1 MEPEGE
7 GPLAVVPASGDQQ
20 GTGETEAADA
30 PEDEGIFLPAKPDAT
45 LDNQGEQELES
56 KRNEEDES
64 DTKSMTIVSDD
75 DSDVDTRNIITSSR
89 RRKAILSDDEDSN
102 SLSSRPVNKG
112 FLSSDEEQEEEK
124 DLDKKSKST
133 KTKRIVQR
141 IGSDSD
147 DSESEIFPRNTSD
160 QPAVAI
166 KPYKY
171 NSDLFDAELTDED
184 EPKAKVGESLSPPR
198 PQYSDDENE
207 SSAVTSKKKKKKGP
221 SLKERQQE
229 VMDIHS
235 ETQRMVRDSQISLP
249 YHRPKQRTLAEFL
262 ERRKKVA
269 PSLSLKH
276 GSLKMSMRDMA
287 TLKLLEEK
295 KKEVEE
301 FYKSDSD
308 QEDPE
313 DRDWT
318 PGNNPDG
325 DQAGQDKEMDKEME
339 TQLPPQAGS
348 NEDLPDISQNV
359 GTPEEGKT
367 DNAEDSSMQVD
378 KEAHPDMG
386 TMVGE
391 STKKNVDDSGIQSGA
406 SSSAEDSQ
414 PDQDVV
420 MEDVTHGAKDA
431 QDDELEIEE
440 YLPKAATEEKDS
452 LEIISSDP
460 KSPQNSEAK
469 SGKKIET
476 PKLNLLASKLPDLD
490 LNKITKT
497 TPKLSLGN
505 DCDFIDL
512 DEEPT
517 VTPKNSGLNELMNRF
532 VRHSNTKRKP
542 VDKQQVNLSVVSKE
556 KGEDGSE
563 KLVSSNIIVN
573 LDAEDEDMPTET
585 VPGARHMSLKT
596 ALQAKIR
603 EQRERE
609 RVRRVKERQF
619 MESEQVI
626 EDYQDDGPFLD
637 EEKEFTDQ
645 SDTDCESEP
654 EENDIIIKDK
664 KRKKSKY
671 LDEEAEDDDEEEDDE
686 ANADEEED
694 EEGDDDN
701 DDGGNQ
707 EAEDDDSN
715 DTVELP
721 STRKRI
727 IMDDKDEDS
736 DGDHLKL
743 QWEESEDINAQVKS
757 KSLIEGL
764 TRTNTEDLFASQSK
778 KMDSLDKD
786 ASITSM
792 DSSFEFF
799 GSVIPGHQP
808 GGGLRRSGESM
819 PNENDGETAFL
830 TPLTKTKSGSFSSVG
845 RDRDL
850 SLPIENSQDLFISS
864 APHSAPGSPSTEG
877 PNLHLTPIEDSQ
889 FGPQETHKEAN
900 PMAKLKLDF
909 TGIEGSQDGDELIGL
924 CSGQFTGKEASSK
937 VDQLCEEEF
946 APTQDMNSLMGL
958 CSGTFGM
965 EDKDRPNAFASLTE
979 SQDKKNEDEED
990 ELLGLC
996 TGKFTM
1002 ENAKKSINDG
1012 KESNE
1017 DEESKLHFDDDRTSS
1032 PVPEMVVYSSD
1043 EEEPERRKKVKK
1055 RKRILAFSDDED
1067 AQGPVEYDDEENEI
1081 PRTTFTGFKDKR
1093 KGGIRADFLEN
1104 EAELSGSEE
1113 DSGDEYEGGNDFMEE
1128 EEGDREQFDENDLR
1142 NQVGRAHLKTLIDS
1156 DKRELRLLQEM
1167 YLEDGEMHG
1176 EGRQRQFR
1184 WKNIDDNDENERKMD
1199 SDEEQNVGEDELE
1212 DAEWRKQRYE
1222 REKFLQEQQAKGGD
1236 TLETE
1241 MFKIGP
1247 RPLMRTVSNVESAPK
1262 REPLKTANPA
1272 PAAAPVKKPVINP
1285 FCMPSKRGS
1294 FLSRDKNTLARIAE
1308 LTKDKGSVI
1317 GGAKQAGNF
1326 VFQQLTAEEVEK
1338 KESAKIKRTSSLPVA
1353 KKARLDRSFF
1363 SMDESKQSSS
1373 IFKHF

>member
-1 MEPEGE
+1 MTSRFLKVNTAFSWTRTQPRRFSVGANQRDVTRNTVTTECNCAIDPSARILLRPAVPDAMIRLNTAWTAKMEPEGE
-7 GPLAVVPASGDQQ
+7 GPLAIVLASGDQQ
-20 GTGETEAADA
+20 DTGKTDSADA
-30 PEDEGIFLPAKPDAT
+30 SEDEGIFVPAKPDTTA
-45 LDNQGEQELES
+45 DNQEEEETES
-56 KRNEEDES
+56 KRNDGVEVDDKALEDEES
-64 DTKSMTIVSDD
+64 ETKSMTIVSDD
-75 DSDVDTRNIITSSR
+75 DSDVDAKNIITSSR

-102 SLSSRPVNKG
+102 PLPSHPVNKG

-124 DLDKKSKST
+124 DLDKKSKSS

-147 DSESEIFPRNTSD
+147 DSESEIFPRNASD
-160 QPAVAI
+160 QPPVAI

-184 EPKAKVGESLSPPR
+184 EPRAKVGESFSPTR

-207 SSAVTSKKKKKKGP
+207 RSAATSKKKKKKGP
-221 SLKERQQE
+221 SLKERQQD

-269 PSLSLKH
+269 PVLSLKR

-287 TLKLLEEK
+287 TLKMLEEK
-295 KKEVEE
+295 KKEVED

-325 DQAGQDKEMDKEME
+325 DQADQDKEMDKEME
-339 TQLPPQAGS
+339 TQLPSQADD
-348 NEDLPDISQNV
+348 NEDLPDLSQNI
-359 GTPEEGKT
+359 GAPEEGKT
-367 DNAEDSSMQVD
+367 DNVEEQQSSMHVD
-378 KEAHPDMG
+378 KETHPDVG
-386 TMVGE
+386 GIVGE
-391 STKKNVDDSGIQSGA
+391 STKKNVDDSGIQSGT

-420 MEDVTHGAKDA
+420 MEDITAGAKEDVVTSVVKESGDT
-431 QDDELEIEE
+431 QDDFEIEE
-440 YLPKAATEEKDS
+440 YLPKATTEEKDS
-452 LEIISSDP
+452 PQIISSDP
-460 KSPQNSEAK
+460 KSPQNSDAK

-476 PKLNLLASKLPDLD
+476 PKLNLLAAKLPDLD

-497 TPKLSLGN
+497 TPKLSLGK

-517 VTPKNSGLNELMNRF
+517 VTPKNPGLNELMNRF

-542 VDKQQVNLSVVSKE
+542 SDKQQVNLSVVSKE

-563 KLVSSNIIVN
+563 KLVASNIIVN
-573 LDAEDEDMPTET
+573 LDAEDDDMPIET
-585 VPGARHMSLKT
+585 VPGARHTSLKT

-619 MESEQVI
+619 IESEQVI
-626 EDYQDDGPFLD
+626 EDYQDNGAFLD
-637 EEKEFTDQ
+637 EEKEFTDE
-645 SDTDCESEP
+645 SETDCESEP

-664 KRKKSKY
+664 KRKKNKY
-671 LDEEAEDDDEEEDDE
+671 LDEEAEDEDEEMQEDDE
-686 ANADEEED
+686 DSAD
-694 EEGDDDN
+694 EEGDDDDDD

-707 EAEDDDSN
+707 EAEDGDSN

-727 IMDDKDEDS
+727 IMEDKDEDNE

-743 QWEESEDINAQVKS
+743 QWEESQDVNAQVKS

-778 KMDSLDKD
+778 KMDSVDKD

-808 GGGLRRSGESM
+808 GGGLRRSGEGIA
-819 PNENDGETAFL
+819 NENDGETAFL
-830 TPLTKTKSGSFSSVG
+830 TPLTKTKSGSFNSVG

-877 PNLHLTPIEDSQ
+877 PSLHLTPMEDSQ
-889 FGPQETHKEAN
+889 FGPHETRKEPN

-924 CSGQFTGKEASSK
+924 CSGQFTGKETSSK

-946 APTQDMNSLMGL
+946 APTQDINSLMGL
-958 CSGTFGM
+958 CSGTFDM
-965 EDKDRPNAFASLTE
+965 QDKDRPTAFASLTE

-996 TGKFTM
+996 TGKF
-1002 ENAKKSINDG
+1002 SHG
-1012 KESNE
+1012 KCKE
-1017 DEESKLHFDDDRTSS
+1017 
-1032 PVPEMVVYSSD
+1032 VY
-1043 EEEPERRKKVKK
+1043 R
-1055 RKRILAFSDDED
+1055 
-1067 AQGPVEYDDEENEI
+1067 
-1081 PRTTFTGFKDKR
+1081 
-1093 KGGIRADFLEN
+1093 
-1104 EAELSGSEE
+1104 
-1113 DSGDEYEGGNDFMEE
+1113 
-1128 EEGDREQFDENDLR
+1128 
-1142 NQVGRAHLKTLIDS
+1142 
-1156 DKRELRLLQEM
+1156 
-1167 YLEDGEMHG
+1167 
-1176 EGRQRQFR
+1176 
-1184 WKNIDDNDENERKMD
+1184 
-1199 SDEEQNVGEDELE
+1199 
-1212 DAEWRKQRYE
+1212 
-1222 REKFLQEQQAKGGD
+1222 
-1236 TLETE
+1236 
-1241 MFKIGP
+1241 
-1247 RPLMRTVSNVESAPK
+1247 
-1262 REPLKTANPA
+1262 
-1272 PAAAPVKKPVINP
+1272 
-1285 FCMPSKRGS
+1285 
-1294 FLSRDKNTLARIAE
+1294 
-1308 LTKDKGSVI
+1308 
-1317 GGAKQAGNF
+1317 
-1326 VFQQLTAEEVEK
+1326 
-1338 KESAKIKRTSSLPVA
+1338 
-1353 KKARLDRSFF
+1353 
-1363 SMDESKQSSS
+1363 
-1373 IFKHF
+1373 